1 MSFQNADTERDL
13 AILRHLQLRTKGQ
26 LGDERVDE
34 RLRIRLQAEPA
45 LKERNRR
52 ATGGILDLDVC
63 TLWAKQQRR
72 QEAPCASKQIGAQG
86 AVPQRAAKR
95 LRGGNREAV
104 EVSPAVAEQPV
115 AVGPAPLRLE
125 DVWGFLQA

>member
-1 MSFQNADTERDL
+1 MLMNASGSACRL
-13 AILRHLQLRTKGQ
+13 SLHSLR
-26 LGDERVDE
+26 EIAV
-34 RLRIRLQAEPA
+34 P
-45 LKERNRR
+45 R
-52 ATGGILDLDVC
+52 AVSWTYARSGP
-63 TLWAKQQRR
+63 WAKQQRR

-115 AVGPAPLRLE
+115 AVDPAPLRLE

>member
-1 MSFQNADTERDL
+1 MNASGS
-13 AILRHLQLRTKGQ
+13 AC
-26 LGDERVDE
+26 
-34 RLRIRLQAEPA
+34 RLSL
-45 LKERNRR
+45 LSNKTRR
-52 ATGGILDLDVC
+52 ATSGVLDVC
-63 TLWAKQQRR
+63 ALWAKQQRR

>member
-52 ATGGILDLDVC
+52 ATGGILDVC
-63 TLWAKQQRR
+63 PLWAKQQRR

-104 EVSPAVAEQPV
+104 EVSPTVAEQPV
-115 AVGPAPLRLE
+115 AMDPVPLRPE
-125 DVWGFLQA
+125 DVCGFLQA